1 MNRVLEYD
9 RPVMDGYSKP
19 YQHTEL
25 FMQYRNLLTAAVT
38 LGILTACGG
47 SSNDN
52 NDNKTAADPTPPR
65 PANITP
71 TESSAAPS
79 APSTRGPWIVQI
91 NNNTN
96 DNTSQDDS
104 GNNNN
109 GNNNNGNNNNGNNNN
124 GNNNNGNNNNG
135 NNNNGNNNT
144 DNLKSYEKI
153 SVGGVEVP
161 ILLPGA
167 QAGSDGFY
175 ATDVVNSY
183 KRLVGMDL
191 SYARYGVI
199 VDTRTGGKVASF
211 SLPAN
216 DEANTARVTV
226 PTTGSFSYVGKAAH
240 YDTAQDSVK
249 RGTSS
254 LIVNFTNKS
263 LTGEINIVG
272 RTDPIK
278 LEAQLDSNDNS
289 AFRGTLNGVETRGG
303 FYGAGAAEM
312 SGVYSKPTTNPDI
325 SEFTG
330 AFGAKKQP

>member
-1 MNRVLEYD
+1 
-9 RPVMDGYSKP
+9 
-19 YQHTEL
+19 
-25 FMQYRNLLTAAVT
+25 MQYRNLLTAAVT

-104 GNNNN
+104 
-109 GNNNNGNNNNGNNNN
+109 
-124 GNNNNGNNNNG
+124 G

>member
-104 GNNNN
+104 
-109 GNNNNGNNNNGNNNN
+109 GNNNNGNNNN

>member
-1 MNRVLEYD
+1 
-9 RPVMDGYSKP
+9 
-19 YQHTEL
+19 
-25 FMQYRNLLTAAVT
+25 MQYRNLLTAAVT

-52 NDNKTAADPTPPR
+52 NNNKTAADPTPPR
-65 PANITP
+65 PAIITP

-96 DNTSQDDS
+96 NNTRQDDS

-109 GNNNNGNNNNGNNNN
+109 GNNNNGGNNNN
-124 GNNNNGNNNNG
+124 S

-167 QAGSDGFY
+167 QAGRDGFY

-254 LIVNFTNKS
+254 LIVNFANKS
-263 LTGEINIVG
+263 LTGEINVED

-278 LEAQLDSNDNS
+278 LAAQLDSADNS

-312 SGVYSKPTTNPDI
+312 SGVYSKPTSNPEI

>member
-124 GNNNNGNNNNG
+124 GNNN
-135 NNNNGNNNT
+135 T

-153 SVGGVEVP
+153 RVGGVEVP

-254 LIVNFTNKS
+254 FIVNFANKS
-263 LTGEINIVG
+263 LTGEISVDG
-272 RTDPIK
+272 RTDPVK
-278 LEAQLDSNDNS
+278 LAAQLDSADNS

-303 FYGAGAAEM
+303 FYGTGGAEI